1 MIAKTTRRNQHD
13 PRLHDRPSCTR
24 SALDLRV
31 GCNPAG
37 RVRVRRPERVPSAR
51 LQRRYPGLAVAG
63 LQFFVFTISEPYT
76 CRLHHGLPH
85 GTQAPLIE
93 VVCDRQIP
101 EAHSAVS
108 SSIMVCLDCGD
119 TVPRRLIRLLPYP
132 RSYLLD
138 EVTLYTGSANAAV
151 WSCPR
156 CIVEDL
162 DRSH

>member
-63 LQFFVFTISEPYT
+63 LLFFIFTISEPYT
-76 CRLHHGLPH
+76 CSTPSWSATWHPSTAYR
-85 GTQAPLIE
+85 

-119 TVPRRLIRLLPYP
+119 TVPRRLIRLLPYL

-156 CIVEDL
+156 CIVEEL
-162 DRSH
+162 DRT